1 VLAEKLAFQ
10 VPQCAALMEG
20 DMVGFIALDFIL
32 RLILARVV
40 GIAFVVDVFGV
51 HPHHSAADAASLGI
65 PADMI
70 ANFEFSCH
78 EKGQCFK
85 GALLDFSRLAGVD
98 L

>member
-1 VLAEKLAFQ
+1 
-10 VPQCAALMEG
+10 
-20 DMVGFIALDFIL
+20 MVGFIALDFIL

-51 HPHHSAADAASLGI
+51 HPHHSAGDATRLGI

-85 GALLDFSRLAGVD
+85 SALLDFSSRLADVN

>member
-1 VLAEKLAFQ
+1 
-10 VPQCAALMEG
+10 
-20 DMVGFIALDFIL
+20 MVGLVALDFIL

-51 HPHHSAADAASLGI
+51 HPQHSAADAASLGI

-70 ANFEFSCH
+70 ANLKSSCH
-78 EKGQCFK
+78 GKGQYFK
-85 GALLDFSRLAGVD
+85 SALSDFSRLAGVD